1 MICTKLHILNNINIL
16 TPYTVVRFMKLL
28 YMLTNP
34 DGEFVMGRY
43 HFKKPSMADNSNL
56 VSMPVARKVLCDT
69 HTHTHKHTHIHT
81 LHTHRHTLHTH
92 RHTPHG

>member
-1 MICTKLHILNNINIL
+1 
-16 TPYTVVRFMKLL
+16 MKLL

-69 HTHTHKHTHIHT
+69 HTHTRISTHIYTHYTRTDTHYTRTDTHHT
-81 LHTHRHTLHTH
+81 DNT
-92 RHTPHG
+92 GAG